1 MKLEKDVLQKIRAIE
16 IHTRRLLKGTQ
27 LGEYSSLQKGTGLEF
42 EQLREYHPG
51 DDIRFIDWKSSARQD
66 KIMVREYLE
75 DRNRTIMLLVD
86 VSGSQGYGS
95 DLFLKQEI
103 VAQVSSALALIAQ
116 ASKDSVGLILFS
128 DEVKKIIPPARGK
141 KQVHTIMQELF
152 SVQPAGST
160 NFNQALHRL
169 LAMKRKD
176 CVAFIISDFMT
187 DGYQK
192 LLRLVSKHYETIAIR
207 CLDTRELVFA
217 HVGYVMMQDI
227 ESDNQS
233 FMATQHKH
241 FQNALQVLAKKSED
255 TLRSCGVDILD
266 IDVQQ
271 EFIGHLVR
279 FFRQRL
285 V

>member
-1 MKLEKDVLQKIRAIE
+1 
-16 IHTRRLLKGTQ
+16 
-27 LGEYSSLQKGTGLEF
+27 
-42 EQLREYHPG
+42 
-51 DDIRFIDWKSSARQD
+51 
-66 KIMVREYLE
+66 
-75 DRNRTIMLLVD
+75 
-86 VSGSQGYGS
+86 
-95 DLFLKQEI
+95 
-103 VAQVSSALALIAQ
+103 
-116 ASKDSVGLILFS
+116 
-128 DEVKKIIPPARGK
+128 
-141 KQVHTIMQELF
+141 MQELF

-241 FQNALQVLAKKSED
+241 FQNALQVLAKNLKIPCV
-255 TLRSCGVDILD
+255 LVVLIFLILMYNRN
-266 IDVQQ
+266 
-271 EFIGHLVR
+271 L
-279 FFRQRL
+279 
-285 V
+285 